1 MHVTAEVSAPRLPLT
16 VGGPRRVR
24 RSLSRPQ
31 SQPSLSFDEPTSAQA
46 PTEENPCISN
56 NLAVKCVHK
65 LNGSAGCVNN
75 QLSLFNHSV
84 MSHDMAD
91 ASSLCLST
99 LGESKRHMMQTRQIR
114 GLEIVSQSERQI
126 TWNETFW
133 AVPSQTSGKT
143 YAVTLDP
150 PHCTCLDYKKTAI
163 KCKHVFA
170 VEYHIAKGSGA
181 MLPDVPEQK
190 PKKIYKQDWPAY
202 TQAQV
207 YEKSKLL
214 ELLFALCEG
223 IEEPPQHMGRPRI
236 SLADRI
242 FATVFKVYECRSGR
256 RFMSDL
262 REAKQRGYVS
272 RMAHFNSISRYIE
285 SEELTPYLKQLIVE
299 SSLPLKEVEWDFAV
313 DSSGFS
319 TGVYKKWADAK
330 WGNPRTVYGEKV
342 PNEVERRDWMKAHI
356 MCGVKTNIVTSVE
369 ITDAHAGD
377 SPRFRPLVE
386 ATAQGFPIQSVAADK
401 AYSSEKNLKLVLLNG
416 GQPYIAFRS
425 NATASNRRSGQVWK
439 RLFLQYQYNQEWF
452 MDHYHK
458 RSNVETAFS
467 MIKRKFGER
476 LRTKT
481 ETAQKNELLCKIL
494 CHNICVV
501 IQSMYELG
509 ITVTFGAEAV

>member
-1 MHVTAEVSAPRLPLT
+1 VSVINLPLT
-16 VGGPRRVR
+16 AG
-24 RSLSRPQ
+24 RSKRARHPLAKATNR
-31 SQPSLSFDEPTSAQA
+31 PSLPFHEPSFPPLPS
-46 PTEENPCISN
+46 EEKPCIYKD
-56 NLAVKCVHK
+56 LAVKYAHK
-65 LNGSAGCVNN
+65 INGSAECANT
-75 QLSLFNHSV
+75 QLSLFNHSA

-91 ASSLCLST
+91 SPSLCLST
-99 LGESKRHMMQTRQIR
+99 LGESKRRMMQTRQIR

-126 TWNETFW
+126 TYNETFW
-133 AVPSQTSGKT
+133 AVPSQTTGKT
-143 YAVTLDP
+143 YAVTIDP
-150 PHCTCLDYKKTAI
+150 PYCTCPDYKKTAI

-170 VEYHIAKGSGA
+170 VEYHIAKESGA
-181 MLPDVPEQK
+181 MLPEVPEQK
-190 PKKIYKQDWPAY
+190 PKKTYKQDWPAY

-207 YEKSKLL
+207 NEKSKLL

-223 IEEPPQHMGRPRI
+223 VEDTPQHMGRPRI

-262 REAKQRGYVS
+262 RDARQRGYVS

-285 SEELTPYLKQLIVE
+285 SEELTPILKQLIVE

-319 TGVYKKWADAK
+319 TGVYKKWSDAK
-330 WGNPRTVYGEKV
+330 WGSARTVYGEKV
-342 PNEVERRDWMKAHI
+342 PNEVNRRDWMKAHI

-377 SPRFRPLVE
+377 SPRFRSLVE
-386 ATAQGFPIQSVAADK
+386 TTAQGFPIQSVMADK
-401 AYSSEKNLKLVLLNG
+401 GYSAEKNLKLVLLNG

-458 RSNVETAFS
+458 RSNVETTFS

-509 ITVTFGAEAV
+509 ITPSFLNEEQLGGAL

>member
-1 MHVTAEVSAPRLPLT
+1 VSAITLPLT
-16 VGGPRRVR
+16 AGRLKRVR
-24 RSLSRPQ
+24 RPLAKAASH
-31 SQPSLSFDEPTSAQA
+31 PSLPFDRTTLPRTQS
-46 PTEENPCISN
+46 EEKPCIFN
-56 NLAVKCVHK
+56 DLGVEYAHK
-65 LNGSAGCVNN
+65 NNGSAGCVNT

-99 LGESKRHMMQTRQIR
+99 LGESKRRMMQTRQIR

-143 YAVTLDP
+143 YAVTLNP
-150 PHCTCLDYKKTAI
+150 PFCTCPDYKKTVV
-163 KCKHVFA
+163 KCKHIFA
-170 VEYHIAKGSGA
+170 VEYHIAKESGA
-181 MLPDVPEQK
+181 MLPEVPERK
-190 PKKIYKQDWPAY
+190 PKKTYKQDWPAY

-207 YEKSKLL
+207 NEKSKFL

-223 IEEPPQHMGRPRI
+223 IEDAPQHMGRPRI
-236 SLADRI
+236 PLADRI

-262 REAKQRGYVS
+262 REARQRNYLS
-272 RMAHFNSISRYIE
+272 QMPHFNSISRYIE
-285 SEELTPYLKQLIVE
+285 SEDMTPYLKRLIVE

-319 TGVYKKWADAK
+319 TGIYKKWDEAK
-330 WGNPRTVYGEKV
+330 WGSARVVYGEKQ
-342 PNEVERRDWMKAHI
+342 PNEVNKKDWLKAHV

-369 ITDAHAGD
+369 ISDAHAGD

-386 ATAQGFPIQSVAADK
+386 KTAEGFPIQSVAADK
-401 AYSSEKNLKLVLLNG
+401 AYSAEKNLNLVLLNG

-425 NATASNRRSGQVWK
+425 NATARNRRSGSTWK
-439 RLFLQYQYNQEWF
+439 RLFLQYQYNQEAF
-452 MDHYHK
+452 MNHYHK
-458 RSNVETAFS
+458 RSNVETTFS

-494 CHNICVV
+494 CHNLCVV

-509 ITVTFGAEAV
+509 ITVAFREDTP